1 MKRLLMVLCCGG
13 LVGWAPLAQGT
24 TFVAMTEQD
33 LVNRS
38 VAAIIGRVTHI
49 ESAEA
54 SRDARLHTYIS
65 IAPEQIVFG
74 ALPPGEIVVRE
85 LGGRLGARRE
95 WIFGNPEYEVGERVF
110 AFLGRNGDGT
120 LHTTAM
126 ALGKY
131 RLRRSRGRAIATRQ
145 LEAGVAVLQPS
156 ARGATVGPIEQNFA
170 LAPLIKRVR
179 AIAPR
184 RQDARSE
191 PAVQL
196 TPPELST
203 ALGSES
209 LPSFTLIEPAA
220 RWSEP
225 DRGEP
230 VSFLVDSTGDLDLGP
245 SESAE
250 AVSEAL
256 AVWSNVPGASLSLRM
271 GGTTN
276 PVPFAGCPGDSRL
289 IFNDPFEEI
298 LDPIDCRGI
307 LALGGFCTSND
318 REVFKGKLYDQIITG
333 KVTFNNGWG
342 DCPLWTA
349 CNLAEIAT
357 HEIGHAIGLGHSA
370 DPNATMAP
378 ERLDFDGRCATLMQ
392 DDMNAVRFLYSAPV
406 PTTATPTFTPSPA
419 QSPTPH
425 QSPTRTAT
433 HTRTPTPSRTPSRT
447 RTTTHTRTPTRT
459 STRLHTPT
467 RPPSSTA
474 TRSPTSEP
482 TPIST
487 SPPSPTATPTEP
499 VGPAPEW
506 LPAIFRAL
514 RRLADVLP
522 AG

>member
-1 MKRLLMVLCCGG
+1 MKRLLVVLCCGG
-13 LVGWAPLAQGT
+13 VVGWASFAPAT
-24 TFVAMTEQD
+24 TFVSMTEQD

-38 VAAIIGRVTHI
+38 VAAVIGRVTHI

-54 SRDARLHTYIS
+54 SKDARLHTYIH

-74 ALPPGEIVVRE
+74 VLPPGEIVLRE
-85 LGGRLGARRE
+85 LGGRLEARRE
-95 WIFGNPEYEVGERVF
+95 WVFGNPEYEVGERVF
-110 AFLGRNGDGT
+110 AFLERNGDGS

-131 RLRRSRGRAIATRQ
+131 RLSRLRGRAIATRQ
-145 LEAGVAVLQPS
+145 LEAGVTILQPS
-156 ARGATVGPIEQNFA
+156 AQGTTVGPIEQNFA

-179 AIAPR
+179 VVAPQR
-184 RQDARSE
+184 HDARSE

-196 TPPELST
+196 TPPELAT
-203 ALGSES
+203 APRSES

-230 VSFLVDSTGDLDLGP
+230 VSFLVDSIGDLNLGP
-245 SESAE
+245 SESTE
-250 AVSEAL
+250 AVSEAM
-256 AVWSNVPGASLSLRM
+256 AVWSNVPGASLSLRL

-276 PVPFAGCPGDSRL
+276 PVPFAGCPGDSRV

-298 LDPIDCRGI
+298 PDPINCRGI
-307 LALGGFCTSND
+307 LALGGFCTSNNHQM
-318 REVFKGKLYDQIITG
+318 FKGQLYDQIITG

-378 ERLDFDGRCATLMQ
+378 ERLDFDGRCAALMQ
-392 DDMNAVRFLYSAPV
+392 DDMNAVRFLYSAPA
-406 PTTATPTFTPSPA
+406 PTTATPTFTPSPV
-419 QSPTPH
+419 QSPTLQ

-433 HTRTPTPSRTPSRT
+433 HTRTPTSSPTPSRT
-447 RTTTHTRTPTRT
+447 KTATRTRTPTRT
-459 STRLHTPT
+459 PTRLHTPT

-474 TRSPTSEP
+474 TQPSSTVPMPT
-482 TPIST
+482 ST
-487 SPPSPTATPTEP
+487 SPPGPTATPT
-499 VGPAPEW
+499 GGIDRDPAW

-514 RRLADVLP
+514 RRLTDALQ
-522 AG
+522 GG